1 MKRIVLFDVKR
12 LLARFDAGTPTGID
26 RVDLAY
32 LDHFLQDPQC
42 LVLGI
47 SLRGDK
53 MKTYRPAMMRWIRDV
68 LTARWSGGQGVT
80 RAERVRLRAYKIANR
95 AHGAVSWLLSMG
107 DRRQTPGHLVRVAQ
121 RHPEALVLYVNC
133 SHGGAGRRGQALLEA
148 LKQDVRAKHIYYV
161 HDTIPIDFPQFS
173 LDGHP
178 ERHVERMKMTARNA
192 DMILTNSQYS
202 GDSFV
207 AFATAQGFSVPKP
220 VVLWIGVEPAFL
232 KAASAA
238 RPRDDGGL
246 PYFVVIGT
254 IEPRKNHLLL
264 LETWKRLIADGGPVP
279 QLRIIGRRGWTTAE
293 NARYD
298 DEVKRLA
305 PHVVET
311 GPLSDSEMIANL
323 LGARALLFPSFTEG
337 WGMPLVEALAAGIPA
352 IVSDIPAFAEATQG
366 LTPRLDPR
374 YPEAWAAMV
383 RRYADAGDPTRA
395 AAVAALADFVIPTWQ
410 KQFAD
415 FEAALDQTFGQAA
428 PSGAAG
434 DRLG

>member
-1 MKRIVLFDVKR
+1 MKR
-12 LLARFDAGTPTGID
+12 LLARFAAKTPTGID

-32 LDHFLQDPQC
+32 LDHFLEDPHC

-53 MKTYRPAMMRWIRDV
+53 MKTYRPAMMRWLRDV
-68 LTARWSGGQGVT
+68 LTARWNRGNPVT
-80 RAERVRLRAYKIANR
+80 RAERVRLRAFKIANR
-95 AHGAVSWLLSMG
+95 AHAAMSWALSIG
-107 DRRQTPGHLVRVAQ
+107 DRRQTPGHLVRVVR

-133 SHGGAGRRGQALLEA
+133 SHGGAGRRGQDLLRA
-148 LKQDVRAKHIYYV
+148 LKEDVGVKHIYYV
-161 HDTIPIDFPQFS
+161 YDTIPIDFPQFA
-173 LDGHP
+173 LEGHP

-192 DMILTNSQYS
+192 DMVLTDSRYA
-202 GDSFV
+202 GDCFV
-207 AFATAQGFSVPKP
+207 AFASAQGFSVPKP
-220 VVLWIGVEPAFL
+220 VVLWIGLEPAFL
-232 KAASAA
+232 RAASAA
-238 RPRDDGGL
+238 RPRDDGGQ

-311 GPLSDSEMIANL
+311 GPLSDTEMIAEL
-323 LGARALLFPSFTEG
+323 LGARALLFPSFVEG
-337 WGMPLVEALAAGIPA
+337 WGMPLVEALSVGIPA
-352 IVSDIPAFAEATQG
+352 IVSVIPAFAEATQG
-366 LTPRLDPR
+366 LAPRLDPR
-374 YPEAWAAMV
+374 DPVAWAAMV
-383 RRYADAGDPTRA
+383 RRYADAQDPTRSA
-395 AAVAALADFVIPTWQ
+395 AIAALAGFVIPTWE

-415 FEAALDQTFGQAA
+415 FEAALALAFGGGAA
-428 PSGAAG
+428 PDRAA
-434 DRLG
+434 